1 MKTLRFAA
9 ALAVLGLLATGAQAD
24 GDAEKG
30 KKVFAKCKACHEA
43 SVEKNKVGPHL
54 KGLFGRAAGSLE
66 GYAYSDAMKASGITW
81 DEESLEA
88 YLKDPKALVPGG
100 KMVFA
105 GLKKEDDIED
115 ILAYLAEATK

>member
-1 MKTLRFAA
+1 MKTLRFAV

-43 SVEKNKVGPHL
+43 SVEKNKVGPYL

-81 DEESLEA
+81 SAETLGP
-88 YLKDPKALVPGG
+88 YLKDPKAVVPGG

-105 GLKKEDDIED
+105 GLKKEEDIEN

>member
-9 ALAVLGLLATGAQAD
+9 ALAVLGLLATAAQAD

-81 DEESLEA
+81 SAETLGP
-88 YLKDPKALVPGG
+88 YLKDPKAVVPGG

-105 GLKKEDDIED
+105 GLKKEEDIEN